1 MSRMKSRKYFFLP
14 LATCCVL
21 LFLQGCGFHLRG
33 QEEQG
38 IAARALPMT
47 FVQGGNPQTGLMD
60 ELRRSGSHIVQ
71 DRQQAK
77 LVLTLLADGFERR
90 LLSVGSTGKAREF
103 ELYYNV
109 SFEVHDQAGK
119 ELLPKTD
126 ISLVRD
132 YRFDETQVLGKDA
145 EEAVLRQDMV
155 RDATQQIL
163 RRLQMLGAS

>member
-1 MSRMKSRKYFFLP
+1 MKIHVRIAV
-14 LATCCVL
+14 LAL
-21 LFLQGCGFHLRG
+21 AASLAGCGFHLRG

-38 IAARALPMT
+38 VAARALPVT
-47 FVQGGNPQTGLMD
+47 YVQGGNPQTGLTD

-77 LVLTLLADGFERR
+77 LVLTIFADGFERR
-90 LLSVGSTGKAREF
+90 LLSVGATGKAREF

-109 SFEVHDQAGK
+109 NFDVHDQAGK
-119 ELLPKTD
+119 ALLPKTD

-145 EEAVLRQDMV
+145 EEAVLRQDLV
-155 RDATQQIL
+155 RDAAQQIL
-163 RRLQMLGAS
+163 RRLQMLGK

>member
-1 MSRMKSRKYFFLP
+1 MKIHVRIAV
-14 LATCCVL
+14 LAL
-21 LFLQGCGFHLRG
+21 AASLAGCGFHLRG

-38 IAARALPMT
+38 IAARALPVT
-47 FVQGGNPQTGLMD
+47 FVQGGNPQTGLTD

-77 LVLTLLADGFERR
+77 LVLTIFADGFERR
-90 LLSVGSTGKAREF
+90 LLSVGATGKAREF

-109 SFEVHDQAGK
+109 NFDVHDQAGK
-119 ELLPKTD
+119 ALLPKTD

-145 EEAVLRQDMV
+145 EEAVLRQDLV
-155 RDATQQIL
+155 RDAAQQIL
-163 RRLQMLGAS
+163 RRLQMLGK